1 MTGVVVAAG
10 VVELGRRAA
19 IQQLPAT
26 AAAASFID
34 AGGAEA
40 ARAEA
45 ARAEAGEAAAGGR
58 RPGSPCD
65 CSEGGSPERTAIVR
79 RKREALGSRFVER
92 VAARDQSEKPAPQ
105 RQ

>member
-10 VVELGRRAA
+10 VVQLGRRAA

-26 AAAASFID
+26 AAAPSFIP
-34 AGGAEA
+34 AGSAEA
-40 ARAEA
+40 ACAEA
-45 ARAEAGEAAAGGR
+45 ANAEACESTARLGR
-58 RPGSPCD
+58 HWSPCD
-65 CSEGGSPERTAIVR
+65 SEGGPERTALLVR
-79 RKREALGSRFVER
+79 KPEDVVASRFIER